1 MDYIIPWKEQQ
12 IESIELIKLY
22 QFEKDLILQIKICN
36 EAFQIMLTKY
46 ESYISQSN
54 ILMIY
59 RIEQIIKK
67 MVNNNYQRNYNL
79 KLIQKVISEK
89 EEFVIG

>member
-67 MVNNNYQRNYNL
+67 MVNNNYQRN
-79 KLIQKVISEK
+79 
-89 EEFVIG
+89 